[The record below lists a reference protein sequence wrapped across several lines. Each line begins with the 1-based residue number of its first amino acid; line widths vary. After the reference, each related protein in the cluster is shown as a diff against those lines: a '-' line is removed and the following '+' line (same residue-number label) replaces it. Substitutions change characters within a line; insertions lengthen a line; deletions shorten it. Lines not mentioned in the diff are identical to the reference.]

1 MAYRKNERG
10 LYVDDDKTNYAIN
23 FIQCLKHTKG
33 EWYGL
38 PFDLI
43 DWQEEFI
50 RDVFGTI
57 NTKTGY
63 RQYNT
68 AYLEVPKKQGKSEIG
83 AGLALLLTCGDGEYA
98 AEVYGCATDKE
109 QASIIFD
116 VAVAMVDQCPALKK
130 RMKLVLSRKR
140 MIYTPTNSVYRVLSA
155 DVKNKHGFNVSGCI
169 FDELHAQPNRD
180 LWDVM
185 TKGAGDARRQPLTI
199 ALTTAG
205 TDRNS
210 ICFEQHQKAL
220 DVASGRRNDPT
231 FYGKIYGLTEEDD
244 WEDEAN
250 WYKANPSLG
259 QTVDI
264 EKVRQFYQSVKGNP
278 VEENQFKQLRLNIW
292 VKQSVRWMQ
301 MDEWDKND
309 EVIDPDM
316 LIGRE
321 CYAGLDLSSTLDLT
335 AFVLVFPPR
344 NDGEKYIFLAYYW
357 IPEDNMHKRS
367 NKDHVPYDKWY
378 AEGNIYATEGNVVDY
393 RYIEKTIKDI
403 ASKYVIKE
411 IAYDRYNATQIILNL
426 QDEGLTMVPFGQGFK
441 DMSPP
446 TKVILSEVL
455 HHNIIHNNHPVLR
468 WNFENV
474 YVKTDAAG
482 NLKPDKE
489 KSTEKIDG
497 AVAAIMAYDRA
508 TKHTE
513 SGSVYDDRGL
523 LVI

>member
-1 MAYRKNERG
+1 
-10 LYVDDDKTNYAIN
+10 
-23 FIQCLKHTKG
+23 
-33 EWYGL
+33 
-38 PFDLI
+38 
-43 DWQEEFI
+43 
-50 RDVFGTI
+50 
-57 NTKTGY
+57 
-63 RQYNT
+63 
-68 AYLEVPKKQGKSEIG
+68 
-83 AGLALLLTCGDGEYA
+83 
-98 AEVYGCATDKE
+98 
-109 QASIIFD
+109 
-116 VAVAMVDQCPALKK
+116 
-130 RMKLVLSRKR
+130 
-140 MIYTPTNSVYRVLSA
+140 
-155 DVKNKHGFNVSGCI
+155 
-169 FDELHAQPNRD
+169 
-180 LWDVM
+180 
-185 TKGAGDARRQPLTI
+185 
-199 ALTTAG
+199 
-205 TDRNS
+205 
-210 ICFEQHQKAL
+210 
-220 DVASGRRNDPT
+220 
-231 FYGKIYGLTEEDD
+231 
-244 WEDEAN
+244 
-250 WYKANPSLG
+250 
-259 QTVDI
+259 
-264 EKVRQFYQSVKGNP
+264 
-278 VEENQFKQLRLNIW
+278 
-292 VKQSVRWMQ
+292 

>member
-10 LYVDDDKTNYAIN
+10 LYVDDDKANYAIN

-321 CYAGLDLSSTLDLT
+321 CYAGRDLSSTLCLT
-335 AFVLVFPPR
+335 AVVLVFPPR